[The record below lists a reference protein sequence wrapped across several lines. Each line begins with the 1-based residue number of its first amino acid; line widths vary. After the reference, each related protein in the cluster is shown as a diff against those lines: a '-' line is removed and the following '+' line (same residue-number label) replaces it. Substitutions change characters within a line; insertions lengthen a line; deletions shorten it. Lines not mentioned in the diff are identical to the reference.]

1 MTILE
6 QVRAIRE
13 AMDKAGVFLK
23 PEQAA
28 TVTYLF
34 KPWKAVDE
42 NGNAVHYEV
51 ADRRRYNE
59 VVYECRQAHD
69 ALAHQT
75 PDIIPALW
83 LRLDVEHAGTME
95 DPIPFATGMEV
106 FNGKY
111 YIENEILY
119 LCNRDSNTALY
130 NNLADLVGHYVEK
143 VVTE

>member
-13 AMDKAGVFLK
+13 AMDKAGVFLTT
-23 PEQAA
+23 EQAA

-34 KPWKAVDE
+34 QPWKHTDE
-42 NGNAVHYEV
+42 NGNAVHYNV
-51 ADRRRYNE
+51 ADRRRYHD

-69 ALAHQT
+69 AQSHQT

-83 LRLDVEHAGTME
+83 LRLDVEHTGTMK
-95 DPIPFATGMEV
+95 DPIHYTTGMKI

-111 YIENEILY
+111 YIENDILY
-119 LCNRDSNTALY
+119 LCNRDSGIALY
-130 NNLADLVGHYVEK
+130 NNMSDLVGLYVEK
-143 VVTE
+143 V